1 VLACWLPVALKGR
14 AGRPGDGI
22 AGLHLPSLNSGFV
35 QFFMK
40 KLVRAL
46 VALAV
51 SVLGV
56 VIVPPAH
63 AAPSSYMPKT
73 GALFSDPN

>member
-1 VLACWLPVALKGR
+1 
-14 AGRPGDGI
+14 
-22 AGLHLPSLNSGFV
+22 
-35 QFFMK
+35 MK